1 MNAPLAIVNLKAT
14 SDPVATIR
22 YFSNPRKVVAAYDG
36 LATGVAVGTPGELAD
51 LLMASHHNKRAKR
64 SCRTAVL
71 SVQTPPDATQE
82 QLEDIDQRLLKAAA
96 DLRLI
101 LGVCSLLGWIHG
113 NTGTRH
119 LHAIFPNSNGRRTLD
134 LRPKFLRQL
143 QAFQWTLALA
153 SGRGRG
159 RRKALPCYP
168 KSHKLIM
175 REVAG
180 ELLDGDGNI
189 RPDRWNALVAQGK
202 ISNFRQRKTGELISF
217 EWGGTGRRVR
227 MATLKGFATECRNT
241 QPANQE
247 LYEDCPCGPEPGQA
261 PEPIGELDR
270 LPAPNRNSPALAPT
284 AGPGGRGTLQP
295 PATTEPVALTATAL
309 IASQPADGEPTGTAQ
324 PGASG
329 ASPLPPGG
337 LAGRGRRF
345 QRRPGQQPAPARPD
359 ANANP
364 AQRANPR
371 PRFQRPSRPGIGL

>member
-101 LGVCSLLGWIHG
+101 LGVCSMLGWIHG

-119 LHAIFPNSNGRRTLD
+119 LHAIFPNSTGRRTLD

-168 KSHKLIM
+168 KSHKLIV

-189 RPDRWNALVAQGK
+189 RPDRWDALVAQGK
-202 ISNFRQRKTGELISF
+202 ISNFRQRKSGELISF

-227 MATLKGFATECRNT
+227 MATLEGFATECRNL
-241 QPANQE
+241 QPATEE
-247 LYEDCPCGPEPGQA
+247 LYEDSRFHSEPGQVL
-261 PEPIGELDR
+261 EPIGE
-270 LPAPNRNSPALAPT
+270 PGGVTAPDRNSPALAPAT
-284 AGPGGRGTLQP
+284 GSTERGT
-295 PATTEPVALTATAL
+295 
-309 IASQPADGEPTGTAQ
+309 
-324 PGASG
+324 
-329 ASPLPPGG
+329 
-337 LAGRGRRF
+337 
-345 QRRPGQQPAPARPD
+345 
-359 ANANP
+359 
-364 AQRANPR
+364 
-371 PRFQRPSRPGIGL
+371 